1 MSKNNY
7 KINLNYMSNLKE
19 KKAERIRE
27 YLRKYRHDHR
37 DKILEYNRTYYAEHK
52 EDIEERQR
60 RYRMIKKECEVCG
73 CIVSKTNF
81 SRHVKMKNHIE
92 AMKIKKTNLNTECHT
107 FVEKD
112 SFMQFS
118 PKVKNN
124 YNNLIFFD

>member
-7 KINLNYMSNLKE
+7 KNKFKLYVKFKRKN
-19 KKAERIRE
+19 AEQIRE

-37 DKILEYNRTYYAEHK
+37 DKISEYNRTYYAGHK

-81 SRHVKMKNHIE
+81 SRHLKMKNHIE

-112 SFMQFS
+112 SLQT
-118 PKVKNN
+118 VKNN